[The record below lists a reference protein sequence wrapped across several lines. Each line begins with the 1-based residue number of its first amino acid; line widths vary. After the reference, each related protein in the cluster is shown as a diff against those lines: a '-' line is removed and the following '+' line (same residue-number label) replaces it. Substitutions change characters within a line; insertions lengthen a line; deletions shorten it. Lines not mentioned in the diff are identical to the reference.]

1 MEPRGF
7 IHSMM
12 DVKVLILYVVSRVL
26 YPVDAQKI
34 YELCYQDDCLSYFDV
49 QEALP
54 QMVKSGH
61 LECRSDGTYVITDK
75 GRETSDLVED
85 SLAYPVAQR
94 ALLAVERYNREFGLK
109 KTLGSKTLE
118 FLEKQPFRGNI
129 RELQN
134 LIQRLMITTDYQI
147 IEVRDVLMAL
157 AYDQKEE
164 GGSGVPDAA
173 PDQTAALSGLE
184 ESCSLKTIL
193 DRQEEAV
200 LRAYRERYGSTRKMA
215 ELLRISQSSVVRK
228 LNQYGIE

>member
-94 ALLAVERYNREFGLK
+94 ALLAVERYNREVKRDSLIRTEILPRGDGDFSVIMGLDDDM
-109 KTLGSKTLE
+109 GSLMTLE
-118 FLEKQPFRGNI
+118 
-129 RELQN
+129 
-134 LIQRLMITTDYQI
+134 
-147 IEVRDVLMAL
+147 LMAPSQQQARRL
-157 AYDQKEE
+157 ANAFHGHAEEIFQVVMNALLDQAEGRKDQKESSAASAE
-164 GGSGVPDAA
+164 ASGTAGA
-173 PDQTAALSGLE
+173 PQPF
-184 ESCSLKTIL
+184 
-193 DRQEEAV
+193 
-200 LRAYRERYGSTRKMA
+200 
-215 ELLRISQSSVVRK
+215 
-228 LNQYGIE
+228 

>member
-34 YELCYQDDCLSYFDV
+34 YELCLQDDCLTYFDV

-54 QMVKSGH
+54 QMVASGH

-94 ALLAVERYNREFGLK
+94 ALLAVERYNREVKRDSLIRTEILPRGDGDFSVIMGLDDDM
-109 KTLGSKTLE
+109 GSLMTLE
-118 FLEKQPFRGNI
+118 LMAPSQQQARRLAGAFHDHAEEIFQVVMNALLEQAEGKKGGKNPAGPAGDPLEKAEDP
-129 RELQN
+129 ELF
-134 LIQRLMITTDYQI
+134 
-147 IEVRDVLMAL
+147 
-157 AYDQKEE
+157 
-164 GGSGVPDAA
+164 
-173 PDQTAALSGLE
+173 
-184 ESCSLKTIL
+184 
-193 DRQEEAV
+193 
-200 LRAYRERYGSTRKMA
+200 
-215 ELLRISQSSVVRK
+215 
-228 LNQYGIE
+228 

>member
-94 ALLAVERYNREFGLK
+94 ALLAVERYNREVKRDSLIRTEILPRGDGDFSVIMGLDDDM
-109 KTLGSKTLE
+109 GSLMTLE
-118 FLEKQPFRGNI
+118 LMAPSQQQARRLANAFHGHAEEIFQVVMNALLDQAEGRKEQKEPSAASAEASGTAGEPQPF
-129 RELQN
+129 
-134 LIQRLMITTDYQI
+134 
-147 IEVRDVLMAL
+147 
-157 AYDQKEE
+157 
-164 GGSGVPDAA
+164 
-173 PDQTAALSGLE
+173 
-184 ESCSLKTIL
+184 
-193 DRQEEAV
+193 
-200 LRAYRERYGSTRKMA
+200 
-215 ELLRISQSSVVRK
+215 
-228 LNQYGIE
+228 

>member
-54 QMVKSGH
+54 QMVESGH
-61 LECRSDGTYVITDK
+61 LECQPDGTYVITEK

-94 ALLAVERYNREFGLK
+94 ALLAVERYNREVKRDSLIRTEILPRGDGDFSVIMGLDDDM
-109 KTLGSKTLE
+109 GSLMTLE
-118 FLEKQPFRGNI
+118 
-129 RELQN
+129 
-134 LIQRLMITTDYQI
+134 
-147 IEVRDVLMAL
+147 LMAPSQQQARRL
-157 AYDQKEE
+157 ANAFHDHAESIFQVVMNALLEQAEGKKETKT
-164 GGSGVPDAA
+164 A
-173 PDQTAALSGLE
+173 PLPGEALSGDE
-184 ESCSLKTIL
+184 GDPDNVE
-193 DRQEEAV
+193 
-200 LRAYRERYGSTRKMA
+200 
-215 ELLRISQSSVVRK
+215 
-228 LNQYGIE
+228 